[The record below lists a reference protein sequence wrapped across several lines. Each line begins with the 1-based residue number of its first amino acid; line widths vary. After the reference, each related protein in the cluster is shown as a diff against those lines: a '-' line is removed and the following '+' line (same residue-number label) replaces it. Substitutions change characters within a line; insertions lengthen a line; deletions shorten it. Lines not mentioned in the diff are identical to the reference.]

1 MVNMKATID
10 IPDDLYRRLK
20 AKTALKGRAVRDVA
34 IELFRNWVQESGT
47 PAHASAGS
55 PVSWVDQ
62 LLRHAVPAD
71 LPGPTARE
79 ILAKDRSRLDR
90 SAG

>member
-1 MVNMKATID
+1 MVSMKATID

-34 IELFRNWVQESGT
+34 IELIRNWVQEPG
-47 PAHASAGS
+47 SATHSTKQS

-62 LLRHAVPAD
+62 LLAQGLPAD

-79 ILAKDRSRLDR
+79 ILTKDRNRLER